1 MNKNKNDLQKRGH
14 KKLQNKHARM
24 FPINDIINLK
34 RINQAS
40 TRKSHVNFE
49 EFEGIENRIAESP
62 YAGFEDQIHDPF
74 EGVL

>member
-14 KKLQNKHARM
+14 KKIQTKHARM
-24 FPINDIINLK
+24 FPIRDIINLK
-34 RINQAS
+34 KINQAS
-40 TRKSHVNFE
+40 TVNFE